1 MSHSRLLIPPIFL
14 ALSLSLFTLPAI
26 ADSICGPLQGHG
38 YASDYGAQ
46 RLAQRQQR
54 LHAALKLDST
64 QESAWKELL
73 ESEQGMRRHST
84 RNLDAWTR
92 LSTPERAERMQES
105 LQSRLQ
111 AMREHLV
118 VLKAFYGGLSVEQKK
133 IFDDFH
139 VTPGHRPRAKPM
151 PQAPR
156 AEASAP

>member
-1 MSHSRLLIPPIFL
+1 MSHSRLLLPPIFL
-14 ALSLSLFTLPAI
+14 ALSLSLFSLPVI
-26 ADSICGPLQGHG
+26 ADVVCGPMQDHG
-38 YASDYGAQ
+38 FASDYGAQ
-46 RLAQRQQR
+46 RMAQRQQK

-73 ESEQGMRRHST
+73 ESENGMRRQSS
-84 RNLDAWTR
+84 RNIDGWAR
-92 LSTPERAERMQES
+92 LSNVERAERMQES

-139 VTPGHRPRAKPM
+139 VSPSHRPRARPM
-151 PQAPR
+151 PPAPR